1 MKGGARAPRPSR
13 LEGAAQAEDEGLLGG
28 EDRCGEEAGADLYE
42 GQRGERAPA
51 EADDGNQGGACGGP
65 EAEHAGE
72 RVFGEQADEAGDKV
86 ADGKKEMF

>member
-13 LEGAAQAEDEGLLGG
+13 LEGAAQAQDEDLHGG
-28 EDRCGEEAGADLYE
+28 EDRGSEEAGADLYE

-72 RVFGEQADEAGDKV
+72 RVFGEQADEAGDEV
-86 ADGKKEMF
+86 ADGK